1 MTSSNIA
8 SRTDNLESM
17 QGMKSTMAVTAT
29 VDNKRRSVI
38 LISGNSYDYED
49 EESNDPVKYI
59 DINSLPTSVRDQLK
73 VLDLDGDG
81 KIDTAEMLGAAN
93 TQGTLKGQNS
103 LLRKGALFVSALSV
117 ALVCVL
123 GGTVYGIVKLSKD
136 TQVEGRALMNMNGM
150 PIGTN
155 ANKVS
160 VPFGALS
167 YMPGKTVANV
177 DELSLSSVEGVN
189 YYFKTE
195 SVMVIPEK
203 SVVLKTA
210 SGDVITW
217 DTSLDKGAEIHV
229 VLKDGTTWES
239 PACCSTCSMTSVVA
253 DEHVESAL
261 EDFENAHAAIK
272 EDVARRIKEISQKPS
287 NKDDFLDNCKGVC
300 SSCYSY
306 C

>member
-1 MTSSNIA
+1 MASSNIA
-8 SRTDNLESM
+8 SRTDNMEFM
-17 QGMKSTMAVTAT
+17 QGMKSTTVVTKT
-29 VDNKRRSVI
+29 GLNTQKSVI
-38 LISGNSYDYED
+38 LISGNSNA
-49 EESNDPVKYI
+49 EEETGEPAKYI
-59 DINSLPTSVRDQLK
+59 DINSLPASVRASLK
-73 VLDLDGDG
+73 VFDLDGDG
-81 KIDTAEMLGAAN
+81 KIDTAEMMGAAN

-136 TQVEGRALMNMNGM
+136 TQVEGRALMNMNGV

-155 ANKVS
+155 VNKVS

-167 YMPGKTVANV
+167 YMPGETVANV

-203 SVVLKTA
+203 SVVVKTA

-217 DTSLDKGAEIHV
+217 DTSLDEGAEIHV

-239 PACCSTCSMTSVVA
+239 PACCTTCSMTSVVA
-253 DEHVESAL
+253 DEHA
-261 EDFENAHAAIK
+261 
-272 EDVARRIKEISQKPS
+272 
-287 NKDDFLDNCKGVC
+287 
-300 SSCYSY
+300 
-306 C
+306 